1 MHLEEGTIHAWIDG
15 ALDAEESA
23 RVEQHVA
30 ECATCA
36 NAVAE
41 ARGLV
46 AGASRI
52 LAALD
57 DVPSG
62 VLPRIGGGGA
72 LGGSSS
78 SARRPRSLWT
88 YLHLTPARAA
98 AAAFLIVAAGTAL
111 VMRSASA
118 PTSRNVVSVVSAP
131 RARERSVPV
140 PATPLPAAT
149 SGKVADSAALVSS
162 NAHADAPLRG
172 VATSRPVKAALPM
185 AAPPAA
191 IARNDAMEKRNLE
204 QVQVTA
210 SANSASAAAAP
221 APQRIRADSTR
232 RLLSD
237 AQGAEGRAVAGGA
250 LRAASAMNASAAPAR
265 SPSAG
270 YYAGCYSVAAHGD
283 SAPPLPKLVSLD
295 SARVDKAFAD
305 QFAPIQRFAVSALTD
320 AGRRLIDTASWQPMR
335 DGVRISFGR
344 TPISLLRSGDST
356 LSMAGVAGRGLSMTL
371 QRVACPR

>member
-111 VMRSASA
+111 VMRSASSPA
-118 PTSRNVVSVVSAP
+118 RIVYEVSAP
-131 RARERSVPV
+131 RARAQIAPV
-140 PATPLPAAT
+140 PATPQPAT
-149 SGKVADSAALVSS
+149 SAKVADSAAIVSS
-162 NAHADAPLRG
+162 NAHADTALRA
-172 VATSRPVKAALPM
+172 VATSRPVKEALPLP
-185 AAPPAA
+185 APPRPS
-191 IARNDAMEKRNLE
+191 IARNDVMQKRSLE

-210 SANSASAAAAP
+210 SADSVSAVAAP
-221 APQRIRADSTR
+221 APQRLRADSTR

-371 QRVACPR
+371 QRVDCPR